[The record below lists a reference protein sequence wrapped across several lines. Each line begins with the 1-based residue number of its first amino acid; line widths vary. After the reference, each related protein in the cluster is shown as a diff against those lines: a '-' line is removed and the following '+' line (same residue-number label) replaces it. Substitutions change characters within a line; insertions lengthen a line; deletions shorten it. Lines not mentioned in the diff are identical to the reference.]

1 MLVVVKKPR
10 IEAKGDISKKTI
22 SYFIKAYGKK
32 NVEVID
38 DEYINVDDID
48 WLKEI
53 EKNRTPGKTL
63 RTYRQRDGLTQSEL
77 AEKLGEYKQN
87 ISNMEKDSRPISIE
101 MAKKLS
107 EIFGTHY
114 KRFL

>member
-1 MLVVVKKPR
+1 MLVVVKKAR

-22 SYFIKAYGKK
+22 SYFVKTYGKK

-38 DEYINVDDID
+38 DEYISVDDID
-48 WLKEI
+48 WIQEI
-53 EKNRTPGKTL
+53 RKNDTPGKTL
-63 RTYRQRDGLTQSEL
+63 RRYRQRDGLSQSEL
-77 AEKLGEYKQN
+77 AEKLGDYKQN
-87 ISNMEKDSRPISIE
+87 ISNMEKGSRPISIE

-107 EIFGTHY
+107 KFFGTHY